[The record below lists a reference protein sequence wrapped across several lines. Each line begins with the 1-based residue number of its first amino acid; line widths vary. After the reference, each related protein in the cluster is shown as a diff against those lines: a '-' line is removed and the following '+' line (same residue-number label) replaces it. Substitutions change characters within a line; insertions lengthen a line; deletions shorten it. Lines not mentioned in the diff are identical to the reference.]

1 MTVLKINNVTKKFD
15 NHTVVDQLSLD
26 LEKGEVLGLIGQNGA
41 GKSTTFKMIL
51 NFLKPDSGSI
61 YFNDHQLS
69 YKDLDNVG
77 FLPEERGVYEEQKI
91 SVGIKYMAKL
101 HGYYESDID
110 DKIDFWME
118 KLQVKGKKNDRIK
131 TLSKGNQQKVQ
142 LISSFIHE
150 PKLLILDE
158 PFSGLDPVNSDLLIT
173 SIEYIRNKG
182 AAIIFSSHDMRNVNL
197 LSDKIMMLKNGKTIL
212 NGKTNTIRSNF
223 GKKILYIEGNFKN
236 SDFMNLNAKQDDE
249 GFMITF
255 DNEQEAKLF
264 LEKQLKQRIV
274 TGYRLQTPT
283 LDDIFRQIILSK

>member
-110 DKIDFWME
+110 NKIDFWME

-182 AAIIFSSHDMRNVNL
+182 TAIIFSSHDMRNVNL

-255 DNEQEAKLF
+255 DNEQEAKIF